1 MHRICITGSRGFLGS
16 NFFNQFNKKYKIY
29 RISFNQNNNNYYNL
43 KNKKDLSRLEIFLKK
58 KKIEFFINFGWKSV
72 TQPNSKVHIAENL
85 SNFKKLVRLLSKLKL
100 KKFVSIGSIDEYK
113 KRGIIKENSKLLN
126 TKKQTNYYSYSK
138 ILSYQFLK
146 KFYKNKFLHLRI
158 PNVYGFKKSKNFLI
172 NKIFLNAKDFT
183 TKKITKTIKLKN
195 LNQERVYIYI
205 DDLIMI
211 IEKILF
217 NKNLNDIVNVG
228 YGGSLSIKKYISI
241 YLKVLKLF
249 NFKYNFSFNK
259 EKKIKKF
266 IFCSK
271 QIKFENYKKNL
282 ELNLKK
288 IINKQMNFFYFKKK
302 TKI

>member
-1 MHRICITGSRGFLGS
+1 MHRICITGSGGFLGS
-16 NFFNQFNKKYKIY
+16 NFFNQLNKKYKIY
-29 RISFNQNNNNYYNL
+29 RISFNQNNNNFYNL
-43 KNKKDLSRLEIFLKK
+43 KKKGDLSRLEIFLKK
-58 KKIEFFINFGWKSV
+58 KKIEFFINFGWKNV
-72 TQPNSKVHIAENL
+72 TEPNSKVHITENL
-85 SNFKKLVRLLSKLKL
+85 SNFKKLIKLLNKLKL
-100 KKFVSIGSIDEYK
+100 KKFISIGSIDEYK

-146 KFYKNKFLHLRI
+146 KFYKNKFIHLRI
-158 PNVYGFKKSKNFLI
+158 PNVYGFKKNKNFLI

-183 TKKITKTIKLKN
+183 TKSTKTIKLKN

-228 YGGSLSIKKYISI
+228 YGESISIKKYISI
-241 YLKVLKLF
+241 YLKVLKLL
-249 NFKYNFSFNK
+249 NFKYYFSFNK
-259 EKKIKKF
+259 EKKLNKF
-266 IFCSK
+266 IFCSEK
-271 QIKFENYKKNL
+271 IKFKNYKKDL

-288 IINKQMNFFYFKKK
+288 IINKQVNFF
-302 TKI
+302 I